1 VRIWCQCKTCEF
13 AKKSKFCLRI
23 FCLLALCNW
32 ICSFFVVVSFLSVLA
47 IEEESMAEEEELS
60 SRSNCSSTTLLPEWK

>member
-1 VRIWCQCKTCEF
+1 MRIWCQCKTCKF
-13 AKKSKFCLRI
+13 AKSKFCLRI
-23 FCLLALCNW
+23 LSLFALCNW
-32 ICSFFVVVSFLSVLA
+32 ICSFFVVVSFLSGLA

>member
-1 VRIWCQCKTCEF
+1 LF
-13 AKKSKFCLRI
+13 
-23 FCLLALCNW
+23 ALCNW